1 MYCTYDI
8 IDNLKTA
15 SILVLC
21 IIMCNG
27 DNVAIIHSL
36 PTCPAVSCIYGNCG
50 LLAYS
55 NNTLITSSLATVK
68 GHSQTSLNLP
78 GSQSLYL
85 SSSVDNSLWC
95 DHVISSSLVSNVN
108 HSACRITMVTQQPYN
123 ISLTE
128 SSHPILAV
136 FVSTSRAAIFFDWVS
151 CSVRSSSLCF
161 LYTKH

>member
-55 NNTLITSSLATVK
+55 NNILITSSLAH
-68 GHSQTSLNLP
+68 GLHSTFQDHNPYS
-78 GSQSLYL
+78 YL
-85 SSSVDNSLWC
+85 SSSVDNCLWC
-95 DHVISSSLVSNVN
+95 DVISSSLVNNVN
-108 HSACRITMVTQQPYN
+108 PSACRIIMVTQQPYN
-123 ISLTE
+123 LSLTE
-128 SSHPILAV
+128 SSCPILAV
-136 FVSTSRAAIFFDWVS
+136 FMSTSRAAIFFSDWVS
-151 CSVRSSSLCF
+151 CSVRSSSLHF